1 MNKKIQ
7 ISFDKETYYELDGSI
22 DKYSRVL
29 KFVLPFE
36 RIEEVYKFNPGK
48 LFLDPEKINCYKNI
62 YVIDENG
69 TEYSC
74 LNCILGFDRYE
85 DPLIVYSASIDYV
98 MENVISD
105 NKKIDIDNMII
116 TTSMPKKYMP
126 YIGNLEFKYKRFKK
140 IYINRY
146 VDNNKVIIKYSI
158 SSSKKVKYSELSDIL
173 YSLMELTFLYFG
185 DIPKIEKI
193 CAHADKE
200 VNIYF
205 ANAPKYMQRSNIY
218 KSANNGILAFVEA
231 KCINKDVLDS
241 FIKFRKNTKILFDLL
256 MIHMNGDGYLEIT
269 NSMLIQLLE
278 GMYKTNNPGTKKEMR
293 EILEDYF
300 INNSTIKTLLVRR
313 DKVNAGDQ
321 HNTSIFLY
329 KAKEHRNCLS
339 HLNMNET
346 KKVFYDV
353 ENNYAYWK
361 LCLALRIYIMQ
372 CINVEINQSGFNNI
386 KTSIESWAKKRRFKY
401 KK

>member
-7 ISFDKETYYELDGSI
+7 ISFDKEIYYEVDGNI
-22 DKYSRVL
+22 DKESRVL

-36 RIEEVYKFNPGK
+36 NFKEVYKFNPGE

-74 LNCILGFDRYE
+74 LNCILGYDRYE
-85 DPLIVYSASIDYV
+85 DPLMIYSAPIDYV
-98 MENVISD
+98 MENIISD
-105 NKKIDIDNMII
+105 TKKIDIDNMII

-126 YIGNLEFKYKRFKK
+126 YIANLEFKYKRFKN
-140 IYINRY
+140 ICINRY
-146 VDNNKVIIKYSI
+146 IDNNKVIIEYSI
-158 SSSKKVKYSELSDIL
+158 SSSKKVKYSDLSDIL
-173 YSLMELTFLYFG
+173 YSLMELTFLYLG

-193 CAHADKE
+193 CAHADKD
-200 VNIYF
+200 VNVYF

-218 KSANNGILAFVEA
+218 KSAKNGILAFVEP
-231 KCINKDVLDS
+231 KCINKNVLDS
-241 FIKFRKNTKILFDLL
+241 FTKFRKNTKILFDLL

-278 GMYKTNNPGTKKEMR
+278 GMYKTNNPGSKKELW
-293 EILEDYF
+293 EILEYYF
-300 INNSTIKTLLVRR
+300 KNNTVIKTLLVRR

-329 KAKEHRNCLS
+329 KAKEHRNYLS
-339 HLNMNET
+339 HLNMNEP
-346 KKVFYDV
+346 KKVFYEI

-361 LCLALRIYIMQ
+361 LCLALRIYIIQ
-372 CINVEINQSGFNNI
+372 SINVDINQDGFKEI